1 MKKKIAVFGGSG
13 FIGTNLIA
21 LLLKKKYQIINF
33 DKLSYC
39 SVPEKLKNFE
49 YLKNYKFK
57 KLDMQNF
64 KTVCNNLLKFKPD
77 IIFNLASE
85 THVDRSIDNPK
96 NFIKNNIIL
105 NLNLLDSAKKLSKKK
120 KFKFINMST
129 DEVYG
134 SINKGSFVENDIL
147 CPNSPYAASKA
158 SNDLI
163 SRSYIKTF
171 GINLITVRSCNN
183 FGPFQ
188 FTEKFI
194 PTIIY
199 MLINQKKIP
208 IYGKGQN
215 TREWIFVEDCAYAL
229 YKIMIRGKNN
239 NTYNIGSGDLK
250 KNIDIAKY
258 IFNYLKKKNHIN
270 KKNFKDVS
278 IFVKDRPGHDFRY
291 SVNSMKIKRHLG
303 LKFKKSFLKNLNKTI
318 EWYIANKEFMKY
330 CNSKYKG
337 ERLGDIE

>member
-1 MKKKIAVFGGSG
+1 
-13 FIGTNLIA
+13 
-21 LLLKKKYQIINF
+21 
-33 DKLSYC
+33 
-39 SVPEKLKNFE
+39 
-49 YLKNYKFK
+49 
-57 KLDMQNF
+57 
-64 KTVCNNLLKFKPD
+64 
-77 IIFNLASE
+77 
-85 THVDRSIDNPK
+85 
-96 NFIKNNIIL
+96 
-105 NLNLLDSAKKLSKKK
+105 
-120 KFKFINMST
+120 
-129 DEVYG
+129 
-134 SINKGSFVENDIL
+134 
-147 CPNSPYAASKA
+147 
-158 SNDLI
+158 
-163 SRSYIKTF
+163 
-171 GINLITVRSCNN
+171 
-183 FGPFQ
+183 
-188 FTEKFI
+188 
-194 PTIIY
+194 